1 MKTTLILLA
10 ALVLSLPQVSLA
22 GSVYFVACQDVEV
35 TEPGGGVKQ
44 FSKGTVF
51 QTPYQSPLM
60 RGDPLIS
67 SKSIKVFYSKTFNAG
82 LVNPEQGL
90 TFYVTSD
97 RDPFITLQLSHTGI
111 VNDAELLVGLCQGQ
125 DKIEFSAKGYT
136 FVNVRTKQEE
146 KQKEILAEK
155 KATEE
160 RQRAIYERQERDRRR
175 LEEQNARIDQANKAQ
190 YLKDLEDERKRKQL
204 EKVEEEKYKAKQE
217 EAARRKQAILQ
228 KYNVKATVSPDQLRK
243 NPYQFEGK
251 VILLTGV
258 TFDRM
263 LKKGLAVFSYKTISV
278 GWVRRESVVSSSE
291 EELLVSRV
299 PVDFSANY
307 ADLIVKCKGTT
318 EATNNLGAR
327 ITVPLVEY
335 VAVCE

>member
-10 ALVLSLPQVSLA
+10 ALVLSLPQVSVA
-22 GSVYFVACQDVEV
+22 GSVYFVACQDVGV
-35 TEPGGGVKQ
+35 TEPSGGVKQ
-44 FSKGTVF
+44 FQKGTVF

-67 SKSIKVFYSKTFNAG
+67 SKSIEVFYSKTFNTG
-82 LVNPEQGL
+82 LVNPELGL

-97 RDPFITLQLSHTGI
+97 RNPFITLQLSHTAI
-111 VNDAELLVGLCQGQ
+111 VNDAELLAGLCQGQ

-146 KQKEILAEK
+146 KQKQILAEK
-155 KATEE
+155 KEREE
-160 RQRAIYERQERDRRR
+160 RQRAEQERREYNRKKHEEEYARIQQAREAQR
-175 LEEQNARIDQANKAQ
+175 LEQ
-190 YLKDLEDERKRKQL
+190 ERKLTEQR
-204 EKVEEEKYKAKQE
+204 KVEEEKYMAKQK

-228 KYNVKATVSPDQLRK
+228 KYNVKATVSPAELRK

-263 LKKGLAVFSYKTISV
+263 LKKGLAVFVYKTLSV
-278 GWVRRESVVSSSE
+278 YWVRQESQVSSSE
-291 EELLVSRV
+291 EELLVSKV
-299 PVDFSANY
+299 PVDFNAGS

-318 EATNNLGAR
+318 EATNALGAR
-327 ITVPLVEY
+327 ITLPLVEY
-335 VAVCE
+335 IAVCEQ